1 MGNLKHYINCIR
13 NGEAFFD
20 EQFKFSFILHEV
32 GIIHLIF
39 AIMFLIMGNKFL
51 GIYNVVAFVMYLI
64 LDTFVKMKKFKT
76 VLFIA
81 SFEVLAHGLITAFLI
96 GLNTGFT
103 LYYFSMIPWVFY
115 MVLAWNAFEKK
126 IRISLIYTGLY
137 MICMLAAYIS
147 TFVIEPAMRPEKGW
161 ALAFTIVNVVLSIV
175 AMTEAL
181 ILLDWDVMHKSEKM
195 QNLNSELDEKAN
207 IDPLTKLYNRRYMNQ
222 KLEDLLVN
230 LSKEGNIFGLIMGD
244 IDNFKKVNDTYGHD
258 FGDEVLKAVAAA
270 LKKSTRDDDV
280 VCRWGGEEFLIAIN
294 GNRKITIDVAERM
307 RTAVSEI
314 RIPAGND
321 VISITMTFGVTESI
335 PGFNADKLVGIADE
349 NLYKGKTSG
358 KNKVVASPTFNLEV
372 EDLIKP

>member
-1 MGNLKHYINCIR
+1 
-13 NGEAFFD
+13 
-20 EQFKFSFILHEV
+20 
-32 GIIHLIF
+32 
-39 AIMFLIMGNKFL
+39 
-51 GIYNVVAFVMYLI
+51 
-64 LDTFVKMKKFKT
+64 
-76 VLFIA
+76 
-81 SFEVLAHGLITAFLI
+81 
-96 GLNTGFT
+96 
-103 LYYFSMIPWVFY
+103 
-115 MVLAWNAFEKK
+115 
-126 IRISLIYTGLY
+126 
-137 MICMLAAYIS
+137 
-147 TFVIEPAMRPEKGW
+147 
-161 ALAFTIVNVVLSIV
+161 
-175 AMTEAL
+175 
-181 ILLDWDVMHKSEKM
+181 
-195 QNLNSELDEKAN
+195 
-207 IDPLTKLYNRRYMNQ
+207 
-222 KLEDLLVN
+222 
-230 LSKEGNIFGLIMGD
+230 MGD

-321 VISITMTFGVTESI
+321 VISVTMTFGVTESI

>member
-1 MGNLKHYINCIR
+1 MGNLKHYINSIK

-20 EQFKFSFILHEV
+20 EQFKFSFVLHEV

-39 AIMFLIMGNKFL
+39 AILFLIMGNKIL
-51 GIYNVVAFVMYLI
+51 GIYNVVVFVMYLL
-64 LDTFVKMKKFKT
+64 LDTLVRMKRFKM

-81 SFEVLAHGLITAFLI
+81 SAEVLAHGLLTAFTI

-115 MVLAWNAFEKK
+115 MVLAWNAFDKK
-126 IRISLIYTGLY
+126 IRISLVYTGVY
-137 MICMLAAYIS
+137 MVFMIVAFVS
-147 TFVIEPAMRPEKGW
+147 TFVIEPSMRAPKGW
-161 ALAFTIVNVVLSIV
+161 ALGFSILNVVLSIV

-195 QNLNSELDEKAN
+195 QNLNTELDEKAN
-207 IDPLTKLYNRRYMNQ
+207 LDPLTKLYNRRFMNQ
-222 KLEDLLVN
+222 KLEELLVN

-258 FGDEVLKAVAAA
+258 FGDEVLKAVAIA

-307 RTAVSEI
+307 RAAVSEI

-321 VISITMTFGVTESI
+321 VISVTMTFGVTESI

-358 KNKVVASPTFNLEV
+358 KNKVVASPTFNLEM